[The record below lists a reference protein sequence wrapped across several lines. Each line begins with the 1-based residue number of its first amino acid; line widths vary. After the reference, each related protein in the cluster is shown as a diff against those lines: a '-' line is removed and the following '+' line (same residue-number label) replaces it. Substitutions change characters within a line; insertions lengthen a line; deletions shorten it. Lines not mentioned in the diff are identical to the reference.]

1 MKVPVQEDSSIQNEN
16 ARETRG
22 RHRAPTRTGRRA
34 TYLAVGAIA
43 LVGLGLGGV
52 SVATADRGTP
62 APVAVD
68 FDARARAEAAAR
80 ADRSARESTDPV
92 TPSATV
98 ASASPSVASPSVT
111 PASPSPSPSTASP
124 KPKPKPTATA
134 KPKPR
139 KTTAPKPAW
148 VIPMAGADITSCFGP
163 RWGTLHAGID
173 FAMPGG
179 TPIHAAAAGTVVK
192 AGDAGDGYG
201 NSVLIDHHNGYLT
214 HYAHQSRL
222 IVSVGDK
229 VSAGQVI
236 GYEGATG
243 DATGPHLHFEVHQG
257 TMWNQ
262 IDPAPFLRARG
273 IDVAC

>member
-1 MKVPVQEDSSIQNEN
+1 MKVSVQEDSSIQNEN
-16 ARETRG
+16 TPDNAPA
-22 RHRAPTRTGRRA
+22 RHRRQRPVRRTA
-34 TYLAVGAIA
+34 YVVVGAVA
-43 LVGLGLGGV
+43 LLGLGVGGV
-52 SVATADRGTP
+52 SVATVDHGAPTP
-62 APVAVD
+62 AAVD
-68 FDARARAEAAAR
+68 FDAQARAEDATR
-80 ADRSARESTDPV
+80 ADRSTRESTAPV
-92 TPSATV
+92 TPSA
-98 ASASPSVASPSVT
+98 T

-124 KPKPKPTATA
+124 KPTKAAPA
-134 KPKPR
+134 KPK
-139 KTTAPKPAW
+139 KTTKPKPAW
-148 VIPMAGADITSCFGP
+148 VIPMKGAEITSCFGQ

-173 FAMPGG
+173 FAMPAG

-201 NSVLIDHHNGYLT
+201 NSVFIDHANGYLT

-229 VSAGQVI
+229 VKAGQVI

-243 DATGPHLHFEVHQG
+243 DATGPHLHFEVHKG
-257 TMWNQ
+257 AMWNQ

>member
-16 ARETRG
+16 APDTPG
-22 RHRAPTRTGRRA
+22 RHRLPTRTGRRTA
-34 TYLAVGAIA
+34 YLAVGAVA

-52 SVATADRGTP
+52 ALATADHGSTSN
-62 APVAVD
+62 PVVVD

-80 ADRSARESTDPV
+80 ADRSARESTTPV
-92 TPSATV
+92 TPSAT
-98 ASASPSVASPSVT
+98 VASPSVT
-111 PASPSPSPSTASP
+111 PASPSPSPTTAS
-124 KPKPKPTATA
+124 PKPKPTATA

-139 KTTAPKPAW
+139 KTSAPKPAW
-148 VIPMAGADITSCFGP
+148 VIPMAGATITSCYGP

-173 FAMPGG
+173 FAMPDG

-192 AGDAGDGYG
+192 AGNANDGYG
-201 NSVLIDHHNGYLT
+201 NSVFIDHHNGYLT

-257 TMWNQ
+257 AMWNQ

>member
-16 ARETRG
+16 TQDTPA
-22 RHRAPTRTGRRA
+22 RHRRTRPARRTA
-34 TYLAVGAIA
+34 YFIIGAVA

-52 SVATADRGTP
+52 SVVTADHGTP
-62 APVAVD
+62 TPTAVD

-80 ADRSARESTDPV
+80 ADRSVREPAV
-92 TPSATV
+92 PATPSATPV
-98 ASASPSVASPSVT
+98 
-111 PASPSPSPSTASP
+111 SPSPSPTTASP
-124 KPKPKPTATA
+124 KPTRTVKPSPKKTSKPKPT
-134 KPKPR
+134 
-139 KTTAPKPAW
+139 W
-148 VIPMAGADITSCFGP
+148 VIPMKGATITSCYGQ

-173 FAMPGG
+173 FAMPAG

-201 NSVLIDHHNGYLT
+201 NSVFIDHHNGYLT

-243 DATGPHLHFEVHQG
+243 DATGPHLHFEVHKG
-257 TMWNQ
+257 AMWNQ